1 YSVSNTITSAANG
14 TASFYNKAGSAI
26 KVASAGDTVTTKA
39 SLLLFDY
46 PYGTRTV
53 INNPEVYLH
62 EIDGTSINP
71 STIRLTNQDGKE
83 VTFSIKQETANN
95 GNKVYVLKTTDVTVG
110 TFVGYPYK
118 TQYLNLSYDTTFDVT
133 LDKSIDMD
141 IQDVLAWG
149 GSNITSAIGS
159 NSFLDTGLDVN
170 QNGKDNEKLLSV
182 NSSALSIPK
191 QDTVTVETFLS
202 VAGEGAKAAYVEGD
216 DSTASYFTPGTN
228 ADYTVQ
234 VTNTSSAEAS
244 TFELYIPI
252 PKTGQNFG
260 SKFQNDAFKWDM
272 KLSDA
277 IHITSEQQ
285 AQFDVSYATEAT
297 ADNYD
302 STSLYSATVSDYE
315 KVNMVRINVKTQI
328 NAGETQTFQVPLQVN
343 ETFDSA
349 NEGNKISERDVYNP
363 YYRVIT
369 NTFSGSLAGTKVGAE
384 LVIGEVAGT
393 LFNDKDAN
401 GLLEKTKGDEVLT
414 SETVELYKWNST
426 TSAYEPATKNGENI
440 TAKTD
445 ANGAY
450 TFDYTSDV
458 GYGNYAVKFPDK
470 AGYQYTLKNVGKDT
484 SIDSDVP
491 YSGTDKGWAKNID
504 PTRPTSQSINAGYYA
519 YTPAQDLKV
528 NLNEKRVQTGR
539 SLEITLPKVA
549 STSGQAAED
558 TIEPAFF
565 QNIQASTNGYKWTSA
580 NTSVATVQTLTDGS
594 AAVVGVSAGNKTI
607 AATDLTIALQDI
619 FGTEQSSTAPVYVTS
634 PDGTI
639 VQQAGFTMGA
649 TDFSLEYKAAVA
661 LTDAQAVSLAKTAAF
676 EEVKSGVQSS
686 AQDRLSFVQVNPTQL
701 AAIQHGAKQGGTYP
715 LTYTLAKEGKTVGV
729 TISVT
734 VAQDLTTVHAHNSTL
749 YIGDTWTAADNFD
762 SAIDKEGDTVPFSDI
777 TVSGSVDTSVAGTYP
792 VTYSY
797 NGVSTTI
804 QVTVKD
810 DLTAVNAHDSTIY
823 TSDTWSAT
831 DNLDSVLDKDGNPV
845 PLANVT
851 VTGTV
856 NTHQAGTYHI
866 TYTYAGAST
875 TITVTVKED
884 KSGISAH
891 DSAIYVG
898 DSWSAADNFDSA
910 FDQDGN
916 LIAFEAIQVTEKPT
930 VNTNKA
936 GTYQVTYSYGKVA
949 QTITLT
955 VQDIQTA
962 VNAHDSILYMGD
974 SWTAEDN
981 FDSARDKDG
990 QSVPFSNIQVSGTVD
1005 TARAGTYPVT
1015 YSYDGVSTT
1024 IQVTVKNPQ
1033 TAIHAHD
1040 SVLYTGDSWTAK
1052 DNLDSATDKDGNAV
1066 SYKDITV
1073 SENPAVDPMKVG
1085 VYEVTYSYD
1094 GISTTIHVTVEP
1106 RQTSI
1111 AVHDSTIYAGDPW
1124 TAKTNFDQATDKKG
1138 KPVSF
1143 SAMTVT
1149 GTVDTNVPGTYEI
1162 SYSYDRV
1169 KVVAHVTVLKNQ
1181 AQITVQDSH
1190 LPVGGKW
1197 TAKDNFIQATNRDGK
1212 EIAFEDVQTSGTV
1225 QPNKAG
1231 KYQVTYTIDPNEG
1244 TADAGQSQLSVTAT
1258 IQVEDPN
1265 KPSSPSGG
1273 GTTPSGNSNHQHT
1286 TNYEATKPLPKT
1298 GNQTDPW
1305 LVWTGLGLLSFSLL
1319 LWLFNRR

>member
-1 YSVSNTITSAANG
+1 
-14 TASFYNKAGSAI
+14 
-26 KVASAGDTVTTKA
+26 
-39 SLLLFDY
+39 
-46 PYGTRTV
+46 
-53 INNPEVYLH
+53 
-62 EIDGTSINP
+62 
-71 STIRLTNQDGKE
+71 
-83 VTFSIKQETANN
+83 
-95 GNKVYVLKTTDVTVG
+95 
-110 TFVGYPYK
+110 
-118 TQYLNLSYDTTFDVT
+118 
-133 LDKSIDMD
+133 
-141 IQDVLAWG
+141 
-149 GSNITSAIGS
+149 
-159 NSFLDTGLDVN
+159 
-170 QNGKDNEKLLSV
+170 
-182 NSSALSIPK
+182 
-191 QDTVTVETFLS
+191 
-202 VAGEGAKAAYVEGD
+202 
-216 DSTASYFTPGTN
+216 
-228 ADYTVQ
+228 
-234 VTNTSSAEAS
+234 
-244 TFELYIPI
+244 
-252 PKTGQNFG
+252 
-260 SKFQNDAFKWDM
+260 KWDM

-734 VAQDLTTVHAHNSTL
+734 VAQDLTT
-749 YIGDTWTAADNFD
+749 
-762 SAIDKEGDTVPFSDI
+762 
-777 TVSGSVDTSVAGTYP
+777 
-792 VTYSY
+792 
-797 NGVSTTI
+797 
-804 QVTVKD
+804 
-810 DLTAVNAHDSTIY
+810 
-823 TSDTWSAT
+823 
-831 DNLDSVLDKDGNPV
+831 
-845 PLANVT
+845 
-851 VTGTV
+851 
-856 NTHQAGTYHI
+856 
-866 TYTYAGAST
+866 
-875 TITVTVKED
+875 
-884 KSGISAH
+884 
-891 DSAIYVG
+891 
-898 DSWSAADNFDSA
+898 
-910 FDQDGN
+910 
-916 LIAFEAIQVTEKPT
+916 
-930 VNTNKA
+930 
-936 GTYQVTYSYGKVA
+936 
-949 QTITLT
+949 
-955 VQDIQTA
+955 
-962 VNAHDSILYMGD
+962 
-974 SWTAEDN
+974 
-981 FDSARDKDG
+981 
-990 QSVPFSNIQVSGTVD
+990 
-1005 TARAGTYPVT
+1005 
-1015 YSYDGVSTT
+1015 
-1024 IQVTVKNPQ
+1024 
-1033 TAIHAHD
+1033 
-1040 SVLYTGDSWTAK
+1040 
-1052 DNLDSATDKDGNAV
+1052 
-1066 SYKDITV
+1066 
-1073 SENPAVDPMKVG
+1073 
-1085 VYEVTYSYD
+1085 
-1094 GISTTIHVTVEP
+1094 
-1106 RQTSI
+1106 
-1111 AVHDSTIYAGDPW
+1111 
-1124 TAKTNFDQATDKKG
+1124 
-1138 KPVSF
+1138 
-1143 SAMTVT
+1143 
-1149 GTVDTNVPGTYEI
+1149 
-1162 SYSYDRV
+1162 
-1169 KVVAHVTVLKNQ
+1169 
-1181 AQITVQDSH
+1181 
-1190 LPVGGKW
+1190 
-1197 TAKDNFIQATNRDGK
+1197 
-1212 EIAFEDVQTSGTV
+1212 
-1225 QPNKAG
+1225 
-1231 KYQVTYTIDPNEG
+1231 
-1244 TADAGQSQLSVTAT
+1244 
-1258 IQVEDPN
+1258 
-1265 KPSSPSGG
+1265 
-1273 GTTPSGNSNHQHT
+1273 
-1286 TNYEATKPLPKT
+1286 
-1298 GNQTDPW
+1298 
-1305 LVWTGLGLLSFSLL
+1305 
-1319 LWLFNRR
+1319 